1 MMKIL
6 KYLAHPFFLSGF
18 HANPNLYEI
27 PICLGEILSLLLIVD
42 VEWNLR
48 LKELVKVSWNDKK

>member
-48 LKELVKVSWNDKK
+48 LKELVKVS